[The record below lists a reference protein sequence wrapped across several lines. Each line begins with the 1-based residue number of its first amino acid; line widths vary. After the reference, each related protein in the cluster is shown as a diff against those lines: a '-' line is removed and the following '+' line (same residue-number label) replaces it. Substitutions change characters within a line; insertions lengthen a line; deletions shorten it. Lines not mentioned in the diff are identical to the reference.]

1 MQTKE
6 WYNKKE
12 ILELYPLS
20 LATYKKRIKNID
32 SSKTK
37 FINSKS
43 GSPTRLIHQSILDEL
58 FRKRRRLSSKEF
70 NQTIKWVRNHYWNF
84 IGNIVPV
91 SSTIQDLKNKMRF
104 LFDELKSLQMEKNQI
119 ILYYSIEK
127 NSNDNFYHSHF
138 LIDCA
143 RDMIEQNDIKDKLTI
158 ICEPN
163 TLYESRIHLEEYNI
177 IYDKDGAIYSSKEV
191 RYFYEILH
199 K

>member
-104 LFDELKSLQMEKNQI
+104 LFDELKKLQMEKNQI
-119 ILYYSIEK
+119 TLYYAIEK
-127 NSNDNFYHSHF
+127 NPNDKYYHAHF

-143 RDMIEQNDIKDKLTI
+143 KDMLVVEDIEDKLAT

-163 TLYESRIHLEEYNI
+163 TKNESRIHLEEYNMK
-177 IYDKDGAIYSSKEV
+177 YGKDGAIYSSKEI
-191 RYFYEILH
+191 RFFYEVLG
-199 K
+199 